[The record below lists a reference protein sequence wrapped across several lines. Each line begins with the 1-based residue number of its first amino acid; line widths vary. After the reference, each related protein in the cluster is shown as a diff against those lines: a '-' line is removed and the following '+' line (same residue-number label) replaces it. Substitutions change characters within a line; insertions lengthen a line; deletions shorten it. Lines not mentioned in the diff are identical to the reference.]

1 MNEKRTSTTHRQT
14 GFGLVELMVGM
25 AVAMVGMI
33 VIMQVYSVFE
43 GQKRTTASGGDA
55 QTNGALALYMMEREV
70 RAAGN
75 GMTEGEPQKYP
86 PLAGCTTHVFDSG
99 GNYLMPKATAPF
111 DSNVVSAG
119 TVSGL
124 RLAPAVISDG
134 GGGNS
139 DALTIVYG
147 TSVIAAPYTL
157 AAGYTPGDATVS
169 LTNSAGI
176 SRNDMIALIEK
187 HPTAAL
193 SPNANY
199 ITPKTCSLL
208 QVSAAPAGGA
218 VPVAS
223 GRYNKSGGTG
233 LPVFTDEARLYNL
246 GRLSVV
252 TYRIDANNNLVA
264 DITQFGVI
272 PDGGTGTEVTNRTD
286 RSPIASN
293 IVNMQV
299 QYGVDTEN
307 PMGAIQSDCKTQSP
321 GISIQ
326 ANDSDAIVDAWVDA
340 TGRWRNDGAGS
351 PALFDLRRVRAVR
364 VGLVAR
370 SSLMEKPDPDG
381 VCRTTTAAPVIHWDS
396 GPDMSPNLS
405 SDPNWQC
412 YRYKTF
418 QAVIPVRNAL
428 WSSTMNPAG
437 AATCGLRDPS

>member
-1 MNEKRTSTTHRQT
+1 
-14 GFGLVELMVGM
+14 MVGM

-86 PLAGCTTHVFDSG
+86 PLAGCMTHVFDSG

-111 DSNVVSAG
+111 ASDIVSSG
-119 TVSGL
+119 TVSSL

-134 GGGNS
+134 GGGNP

-147 TSVIAAPYTL
+147 TSVIGAPYTL
-157 AAGYTPGDATVS
+157 AAGYTPGGATVS
-169 LTNSAGI
+169 LTSAAGI
-176 SRNDMIALIEK
+176 SRGDMVALIEK
-187 HPTAAL
+187 DPAL
-193 SPNANY
+193 TPNANY
-199 ITPKTCSLL
+199 IVPKTCSLL
-208 QVSAAPAGGA
+208 QVSGAPAGGSL
-218 VPVAS
+218 PVAT

-233 LPVFTDEARLYNL
+233 LAVFTDEARLYNL

-264 DITQFGVI
+264 DTTQFGVI
-272 PDGGTGTEVTNRTD
+272 PDGGAGTAVTNRTD

-293 IVNMQV
+293 IVNMQI
-299 QYGVDTEN
+299 QYGVDTGN

-326 ANDSDAIVDAWVDA
+326 ATDPDAVVDAWVDA
-340 TGRWRNDGAGS
+340 TGQWRNDGTAS

-370 SSLMEKPDPDG
+370 SSLMEKPDSDG
-381 VCRTTTAAPVIHWDS
+381 VCRTTTVAPVIRWDS
-396 GPDMSPNLS
+396 GPDMTPDLS
-405 SDPNWQC
+405 GDPNWQC

-418 QAVIPVRNAL
+418 QTTIPVRNAL
-428 WSSTMNPAG
+428 WSSTMNPAS